1 MTTRTGK
8 KSFINPSYELGMME
22 NGRQNLLV
30 GDNEEENK
38 RSDTRAL
45 IGIVCFIGMV
55 SLIYATTVQP
65 VVPYSRPDPCNPTDP
80 RTVRDV
86 KCLSKEEKA
95 EVIRGL
101 ISMKNCKSQYA
112 PEDVDVANAYDY
124 FPYIHNKAA
133 EAKQQIHGSGFYA
146 FPWHREMQN
155 RFHKEIQRCSEN
167 PKLLVPYMDWDDEE
181 SVKAMMDVE
190 YLGTDGNP
198 ANKHIVED
206 GPLGSKAGKFKLTQ
220 ETGPPVGYLQ
230 RAIGNGVLGCLDIG
244 DPNVCSEKDAD
255 EGSADCVSWNLHSQD
270 FPKDADYK
278 ASIIGPF
285 MKFPTMEAPDNDKN
299 GQRHPPTVEF
309 NFDVADTNKNCGWEN
324 PDCFRYYSKPSKNMR
339 LKCKHFAPKPIS
351 WKKCV
356 KLNKF
361 LPEDGEEVFRKED
374 EANPHQVAPSYY
386 SAKPGQYW
394 HSCAEGINPDDF
406 YAAGWER
413 VGASLDVHG
422 SVHTWIGGTLA
433 QPTAAN
439 DPIFQH
445 LHGNADRVWA
455 MYQKTHGN
463 KWFETTGKAYL
474 KTPMPLL
481 ENPEVSISDV
491 LDFKGL
497 AHRYDV

>member
-112 PEDVDVANAYDY
+112 PDNEDVANAYDY

-206 GPLGSKAGKFKLTQ
+206 GPLGSKAGKFKLNF
-220 ETGPPVGYLQ
+220 ENVHVRDL
-230 RAIGNGVLGCLDIG
+230 VLE
-244 DPNVCSEKDAD
+244 V
-255 EGSADCVSWNLHSQD
+255 
-270 FPKDADYK
+270 
-278 ASIIGPF
+278 
-285 MKFPTMEAPDNDKN
+285 
-299 GQRHPPTVEF
+299 
-309 NFDVADTNKNCGWEN
+309 
-324 PDCFRYYSKPSKNMR
+324 
-339 LKCKHFAPKPIS
+339 IS
-351 WKKCV
+351 
-356 KLNKF
+356 L
-361 LPEDGEEVFRKED
+361 
-374 EANPHQVAPSYY
+374 
-386 SAKPGQYW
+386 
-394 HSCAEGINPDDF
+394 IN
-406 YAAGWER
+406 
-413 VGASLDVHG
+413 
-422 SVHTWIGGTLA
+422 I
-433 QPTAAN
+433 
-439 DPIFQH
+439 
-445 LHGNADRVWA
+445 
-455 MYQKTHGN
+455 
-463 KWFETTGKAYL
+463 
-474 KTPMPLL
+474 
-481 ENPEVSISDV
+481 
-491 LDFKGL
+491 
-497 AHRYDV
+497 

>member
-8 KSFINPSYELGMME
+8 ESFINPSYELGMME

-101 ISMKNCKSQYA
+101 ISMKNCTSQYA
-112 PEDVDVANAYDY
+112 PEYVANAYDY
-124 FPYIHNKAA
+124 FPYIHRKAVVPK
-133 EAKQQIHGSGFYA
+133 EQIHGSGFYA

-155 RFHKEIQRCSEN
+155 RFHKEIQRCSGN
-167 PKLLVPYMDWDDEE
+167 PKLLVPYMDWDNEE

-190 YLGTDGNP
+190 YLGADGNP
-198 ANKHIVED
+198 ANKYIVED
-206 GPLGSKAGKFKLTQ
+206 GPLGSRAGKFKLTQ

-244 DPNVCSEKDAD
+244 DPNVCSETDAD
-255 EGSADCVSWNLHSQD
+255 EGSANCAGWMLDSLHLPQS
-270 FPKDADYK
+270 
-278 ASIIGPF
+278 
-285 MKFPTMEAPDNDKN
+285 
-299 GQRHPPTVEF
+299 
-309 NFDVADTNKNCGWEN
+309 ADTKATLSGFLKAPAVEDDFMVEAGNKNCSWEDPN
-324 PDCFRYYSKPSKNMR
+324 CFRYYSKPSKGMR

-361 LPEDGEEVFRKED
+361 LPEDGELVFRKED
-374 EANPHQVAPSYY
+374 ETNPYKVAPSYY
-386 SAKPGQYW
+386 NAKPAEYW
-394 HSCAEGINPDDF
+394 HSCSEGINPDDY
-406 YAAGWER
+406 YAAVWER
-413 VGASLDVHG
+413 LGASLDVHG
-422 SVHTWIGGTLA
+422 SVHTWIGGTAA

-445 LHGNADRVWA
+445 MHGNSDRLWA

-463 KWFETTGKAYL
+463 TWFERTGKAYL
-474 KTPMPLL
+474 NTPMPLF
-481 ENPEVSISDV
+481 ENPKVRIADV
-491 LDFKGL
+491 LGMDGL